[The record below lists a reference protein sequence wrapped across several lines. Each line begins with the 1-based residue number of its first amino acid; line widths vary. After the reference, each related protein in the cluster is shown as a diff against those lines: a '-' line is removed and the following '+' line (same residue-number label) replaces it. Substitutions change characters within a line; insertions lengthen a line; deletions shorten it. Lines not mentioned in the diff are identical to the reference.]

1 MKKFVGS
8 RVIKTGLAIFI
19 TALICDYLGWP
30 PVFAVIT
37 AIVTIEPTVSQSIKK
52 GFVRFPASAVGSFYA
67 VLFIT
72 LFGHSP
78 LTYALAA
85 VFTIVTTYRLK
96 LYSGLLV
103 ATLTSVAMIDVI
115 HANVIMSFFI
125 RLGTTTI
132 GLVVSTLINLFILP
146 PDYSSNIKQRLN
158 KVAEQ
163 TGSAVEQ
170 IFHRYL
176 INHIDQYHCQLTLDG
191 LTEEVQNI
199 ESLIEYQ
206 KDEAKYHPLTTDERD
221 ELKLVERQLIRIKLM
236 IYHMDN
242 ILNTPLT
249 QLDLPEEESDMILE
263 SVQELA
269 YSMKENTYF
278 DLETHRK
285 KVKQLMAL
293 YWKDSDELSEHKEDY
308 TTTFPAEIIALY
320 ELVSIFYLVENY
332 YSQKPK
338 LK

>member
-1 MKKFVGS
+1 MKRIAGS

-19 TALICDYLGWP
+19 TAFICDQLGWP

-52 GFVRFPASAVGSFYA
+52 GLVRFPASAIGSFYA

-72 LFGHSP
+72 LFGHAP
-78 LTYALAA
+78 ITYALAA
-85 VFTIVTTYRLK
+85 VLTIMTTYRLK

-115 HANVIMSFFI
+115 HANVILSFFI

-146 PDYSSNIKQRLN
+146 PDYSQDIKLKLN
-158 KVAEQ
+158 NMAER
-163 TGSAVEQ
+163 TGNAVEQ

-176 INHIDQYHCQLTLDG
+176 INHMDKYYCQTTLDD
-191 LTEEVQNI
+191 LTEDVLKI

-206 KDEAKYHPLTTDERD
+206 KDEAKYHPLTADERD
-221 ELKLVERQLIRIKLM
+221 DLHRSERQLTRIKLM

-249 QLDLPEEESDMILE
+249 QLQLPEAERDMILE
-263 SVQELA
+263 SVEELA
-269 YSMKENTYF
+269 HSMKESTRF
-278 DLETHRK
+278 DLETHRQ

-293 YWKDSDELSEHKEDY
+293 YWKDSDQLSAHKEDY
-308 TTTFPAEIIALY
+308 TTTFPAEIIVLY
-320 ELVSIFYLVENY
+320 ELVSIFYLAENY
-332 YSQKPK
+332 YSQKGK
-338 LK
+338 T